1 MKYSEKWKKFH
12 IISLC
17 VFILTDIIFFL
28 ALGFSTSNSTVAGAD
43 TFAVGMLT
51 AFIGVVWV
59 FLLML
64 ETVIFFCGRYL
75 LRDQKYAFELD

>member
-1 MKYSEKWKKFH
+1 MLYSEKWKKFH

-28 ALGFSTSNSTVAGAD
+28 ALGFSITVAGAD

-51 AFIGVVWV
+51 SFIGVVWV

-64 ETVIFFCGRYL
+64 EAVIFFCGRYL
-75 LRDQKYAFELD
+75 LRDQKYAFNLE